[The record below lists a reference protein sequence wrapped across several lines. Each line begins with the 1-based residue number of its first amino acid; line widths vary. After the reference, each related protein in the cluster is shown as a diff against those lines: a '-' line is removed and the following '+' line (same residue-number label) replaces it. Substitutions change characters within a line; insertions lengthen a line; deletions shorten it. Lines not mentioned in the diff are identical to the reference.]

1 MDTREPTSG
10 DVGQAAGREHA
21 ATLPHLLVAITAC
34 ATAASALSSLPR
46 HWIGAWLAGTLLM
59 AALRWR
65 LPTLASAATVEGLAW
80 GMAAA
85 GLLERATATQ
95 AMLPYLIVATVV
107 LLRGLSGAANLRLHL
122 LFLGAACAPLLLAS
136 MRSADARLMPAAAFL
151 TLCALGAVELART
164 RTRHVALARAEQLH
178 RYEAEA
184 KAAGLADRAARLQIE
199 ARGALE
205 LRERLEHEVEALG
218 QELEMLRAKAG
229 ALSSV
234 LQRVNPCDIET
245 GLLTADKF
253 ENVLRRE
260 WARMQRQESPLSLLL
275 CSVDRFDE
283 FRDWHGP
290 AAFEAALK
298 RLGDVFRSAG
308 QRPGDVAARLGPGLF
323 ALLFPETEYKYVD
336 RLADGVRARV
346 RQLGIAAAPSSPHKL
361 LTVTVGMATV
371 IPGSDLEPDVLRE
384 RVEAAL
390 YEAQFQ
396 GGDRCV
402 RYRTFQS
409 IRIEHWDAVNDGPLT
424 EDKLRSKLV
433 MLGYAAEPRVYRPG
447 QAQPSRRM
455 PVDRVE
461 AIVEGKLQV
470 ALEGEAWVL
479 QPGDFLFIPKGL
491 VTSVE
496 VVGQRP
502 VRALQALSELSRAPV
517 TAVP

>member
-1 MDTREPTSG
+1 MNTPGPTIG
-10 DVGQAAGREHA
+10 DVEQAAGGGQS
-21 ATLPHLLVAITAC
+21 ATLPHALVGIAAC
-34 ATAASALSSLPR
+34 ASAASATSSLPW
-46 HWIGAWLAGTLLM
+46 HWIGAWLAGALLV

-65 LPTLASAATVEGLAW
+65 LPGLAYIATVEGLAW
-80 GMAAA
+80 GLAAA
-85 GLLERATATQ
+85 GLFERAPATQ
-95 AMLPYLIVATVV
+95 STLPFLILATVA
-107 LLRGLSGAANLRLHL
+107 LLRGLTCAANLRLHL
-122 LFLGAACAPLLLAS
+122 LFLAAACAPLLLAS
-136 MRSADARLMPAAAFL
+136 LRAADARLMPSAAFL
-151 TLCALGAVELART
+151 ALCVLGAVDLART
-164 RTRHVALARAEQLH
+164 RARHAALARAGQL
-178 RYEAEA
+178 RLRETEAR
-184 KAAGLADRAARLQIE
+184 AASLADRAAQLQIE
-199 ARGALE
+199 ARGAAE
-205 LRERLEHEVEALG
+205 ARERLEHEVEALR
-218 QELEMLRAKAG
+218 QELAMLRAKSG

-253 ENVLRRE
+253 ENVLKRE
-260 WARMQRQESPLSLLL
+260 WARMQRQEAPLSLLL

-298 RLGDVFRSAG
+298 RLGDVFRGAG

-323 ALLFPETEYKYVD
+323 ALLFPETEYRYVD
-336 RLADGVRARV
+336 RLAEGVRVRV
-346 RQLGIAAAPSSPHKL
+346 RQLGIAAAPSSPHKV

-371 IPGSDLEPDVLRE
+371 IPGSDLEPAVLRE

-402 RYRTFQS
+402 RYRSFES
-409 IRIEHWDAVNDGPLT
+409 IRIEHWDELNDGPLT
-424 EDKLRSKLV
+424 EDKLRGKLV
-433 MLGYAAEPRVYRPG
+433 FLGYATEPRVYRPG
-447 QAQPSRRM
+447 QAQPSRRV

-461 AIVEGKLQV
+461 AIVEGKLRV
-470 ALEGEAWVL
+470 ALEGEARVL

-502 VRALQALSELSRAPV
+502 VRALQALRD
-517 TAVP
+517 